1 MLPKAANS
9 GLSDD
14 EVKAAVDYMANQFGC
29 QILKARFESRNK
41 KTHRLQYGAFF
52 LYPIACVRRPNHGKA
67 ITDLVQ
73 TLGGNGGIR
82 RFPAAVSAHLFNHPQ
97 QTRQAV

>member
-1 MLPKAANS
+1 
-9 GLSDD
+9 
-14 EVKAAVDYMANQFGC
+14 
-29 QILKARFESRNK
+29 LKAEK
-41 KTHRLQYGAFF
+41 KRTVCDTVRF

-82 RFPAAVSAHLFNHPQ
+82 RFPAAVSAHLLIALQ